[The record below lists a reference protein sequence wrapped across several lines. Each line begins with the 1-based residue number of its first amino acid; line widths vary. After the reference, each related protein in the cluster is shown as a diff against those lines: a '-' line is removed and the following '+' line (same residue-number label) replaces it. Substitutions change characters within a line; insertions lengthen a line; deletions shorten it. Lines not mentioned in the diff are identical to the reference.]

1 MFGFLKKNEIVEIA
15 IDGESYLVDEKVK
28 DFITVLRNKLTNA
41 ERELFSSNCKNREL
55 KEQLKETYK
64 VQDEVGLKPAYSED
78 CVDCKYAVLSER
90 TSQPIGCRKDRLCN
104 DFVPFDD

>member
-1 MFGFLKKNEIVEIA
+1 MFGFLKKNEIVEIT

-28 DFITVLRNKLTNA
+28 DFITVLRNELTNT
-41 ERELFSSNCKNREL
+41 ERELFRSNCKNREL

-78 CVDCKYAVLSER
+78 CVDCKYSVLSEH

>member
-1 MFGFLKKNEIVEIA
+1 MFEFLKKNEIVEIA
-15 IDGESYLVDEKVK
+15 IGEETYLVDEKVK
-28 DFITVLRNKLTNA
+28 DFITVLKNKLTNT
-41 ERELFSSNCKNREL
+41 ERELFSNNSKIRRL
-55 KEQLKETYK
+55 KEQLEETYK
-64 VQDEVGLKPAYSED
+64 VQDEVGLKPVYSED